1 MSEQESSTPIESVNT
16 IESVESVEPIVTP
29 PRRRRKRRP
38 KWVKSKFT
46 YFLWRNWPLIRFSLI
61 CILLMAMVFGMVR
74 CAVGAISGL
83 FRDDGPGE
91 SKPGISEPVDTTPPE
106 TTEPE
111 VAADELMRQAD
122 FLAAGYDYEAAAQL
136 LRTSSYFD
144 SSAEYQD
151 RVAQYEADAQKLVP
165 YGDMQNITHIFFHS
179 LIVDNA
185 RCFDGDYTEAGYN
198 QYMTTIPEFIK
209 ILESM
214 YERGFVLVSPYDVAY
229 EYVDENGKT
238 KMKYGEIMLPEG
250 KTPFVMSQDDV
261 NYYGYMIGDGDPKYE
276 RPATPQPTG
285 DGFAHKIVIGEDGY
299 PACEYMDANGQIH
312 VGSYDLVPLL
322 EDFIQEHPDFSY
334 RGARAILGM
343 TGYEGVF
350 GYRTKP
356 AYEEKMGS
364 EAYKKECEEAM
375 AVAQCLRDHGW
386 ILASHSYGHPAYGNV
401 SAEKVESDS
410 DKWEKTVQP
419 IIGDCDVILYPHGSD
434 IAGIGKYTFDN
445 AKFKALYE
453 DGYRYFYNVDSHV
466 AWQQLGEDYFRG
478 GRRNLDGYRMW
489 YTPKKVAD
497 LFNVS
502 EVFDPDRPTPVPS
515 I

>member
-1 MSEQESSTPIESVNT
+1 MSEQESSTPIESV
-16 IESVESVEPIVTP
+16 EPIHTP

-61 CILLMAMVFGMVR
+61 CILLVAMLFGMVR

-229 EYVDENGKT
+229 EYVDENGQT

-466 AWQQLGEDYFRG
+466 AWQQLGDDYFRG